1 MFCPICKT
9 EYRPGFTKCA
19 DCGVALV
26 DHLPAGG
33 PPGDED
39 APRDSEGRELLWSGL
54 SAKLYEAIRDALDDA
69 GIAHTDVE
77 KEFGVLPT
85 FEQSAQLIWIDPRD
99 RDAARSILREVLD
112 RPEAAE
118 QHEEQLASDAGRM
131 NLFGLRRR
139 GYNVPPRAD
148 NAPAPADDEEL
159 AEYDTD
165 SELPDDAPENFDP
178 EDATSQVW
186 TGEDMDI
193 AQFLRDSL
201 SGVGIGCVVSEDGGK
216 GRVLVLPADEKRARE
231 IVREVVEGAPPE

>member
-33 PPGDED
+33 APGDKD

-54 SAKLYEAIRDALDDA
+54 SAKLYEAVRDALDDA

-85 FEQSAQLIWIDPRD
+85 FAQSAQLIWIDPRV
-99 RDAARSILREVLD
+99 RDAAQSILHRV
-112 RPEAAE
+112 
-118 QHEEQLASDAGRM
+118 
-131 NLFGLRRR
+131 
-139 GYNVPPRAD
+139 VAD
-148 NAPAPADDEEL
+148 N
-159 AEYDTD
+159 D
-165 SELPDDAPENFDP
+165 SEGADQGDSNSDHLAWMDPFKTRHSLYKAQSDITAPEESAEPDESAGDVELPPDDAPENFDP
-178 EDATSQVW
+178 ERATSQVW
-186 TGEDMDI
+186 AGEDMET
-193 AQFLRDSL
+193 AEFLKDSL
-201 SGVGIGCVVSEDGGK
+201 RGVGIGCVVSADGAK